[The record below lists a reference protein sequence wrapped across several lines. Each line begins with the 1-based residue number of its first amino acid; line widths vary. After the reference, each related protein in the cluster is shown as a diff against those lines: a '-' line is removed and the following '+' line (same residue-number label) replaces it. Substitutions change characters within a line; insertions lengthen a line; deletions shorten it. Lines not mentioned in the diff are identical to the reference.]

1 MAAEPSSRGSG
12 LRVAGAVAALLALT
26 ALSLCLG
33 RYPTPGFVLP
43 PLGDEVGAR
52 LFWLLRVPRV
62 LSALLLGAALAASG
76 GVLQMLFRN
85 PLVEPGFLGVS
96 QGAALGAGVAMLL
109 GAGAYGVQVAAAV
122 AAMAGLALSYGLATR
137 IRYGGWIL
145 RLLLAGLA
153 VSAMCSAGIGLL
165 KAVADPLKT
174 LPDLT
179 FWLMGGLGTASWA
192 SLGRFAP
199 VLVPSLLVIWLMRWR
214 LALLSLGDET
224 AHSLGVAARAERL
237 LLLAAAAAA
246 TASVVAVAGLVGWI
260 GLLVPH
266 VARRATGADPRRS
279 LPASI
284 VLGAG
289 FALVCDDVARTAA
302 PTEIPLG
309 ILTSLFGALLFLFLM
324 TRRSAT
330 SSTGG
335 LR

>member
-1 MAAEPSSRGSG
+1 MPRALSRRS
-12 LRVAGAVAALLALT
+12 AALRPAGCVLALA
-26 ALSLCLG
+26 ALAAASLCLG
-33 RYPTPGFVLP
+33 RYPSPGFALP

-62 LSALLLGAALAASG
+62 LSALLLGAGLAASG
-76 GVLQMLFRN
+76 SVLQMLFRN

-96 QGAALGAGVAMLL
+96 QGAALGAGAAMLL
-109 GAGAYGVQVAAAV
+109 GAGACGVQVAAAV
-122 AAMAGLALSYGLATR
+122 AAMGGLALAYGLATR
-137 IRYGGWIL
+137 IRYGGWLL
-145 RLLLAGLA
+145 RLLLAGWA
-153 VSAMCSAGIGLL
+153 VSALFSAGMSLL

-192 SLGRFAP
+192 SLGRFGP
-199 VLVPSLLVIWLMRWR
+199 VLVPALLAIWLMRWR
-214 LALLSLGDET
+214 LGLLALGDET
-224 AHSLGVAARAERL
+224 AHSLGVAARGERL
-237 LLLAAAAAA
+237 LLLAAAAAT
-246 TASVVAVAGLVGWI
+246 TASVVAVAGIVGWI

-266 VARRATGADPRRS
+266 VARRLTGADPRRS

-309 ILTSLFGALLFLFLM
+309 ILTSILGALMFLFLM
-324 TRRSAT
+324 TRRSAA